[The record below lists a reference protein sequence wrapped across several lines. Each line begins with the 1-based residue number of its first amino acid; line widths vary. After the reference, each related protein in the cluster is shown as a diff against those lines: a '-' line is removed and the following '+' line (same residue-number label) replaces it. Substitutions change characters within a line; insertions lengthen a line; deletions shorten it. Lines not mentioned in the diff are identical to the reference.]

1 MFVVSYVMIIAFQPA
16 LKLERIIVYRS
27 FAHSLEQLTSLDYLT
42 REQIN
47 FIEPYLIKMLK
58 DIAFE
63 VSKRKIKNSF
73 GQMLSIESALVK
85 KNTSKMV

>member
-73 GQMLSIESALVK
+73 GQMLSIKSALVK

>member
-16 LKLERIIVYRS
+16 LNLERIIVYRS

>member
-42 REQIN
+42 RE
-47 FIEPYLIKMLK
+47 
-58 DIAFE
+58 
-63 VSKRKIKNSF
+63 
-73 GQMLSIESALVK
+73 
-85 KNTSKMV
+85 